1 MTYVDSLRWAVV
13 AAVFTHAFDA
23 AADDSMR
30 CRSNRLVN
38 VGMVAAEIV
47 ARCGEPK
54 SRSVED
60 VPIRARNLNGAAV
73 VTGTTRVE
81 RWTYDR
87 GQGQFDAV
95 LSFEDGKLVRIDLLT
110 VR

>member
-1 MTYVDSLRWAVV
+1 MTYRDSLRWAVV
-13 AAVFTHAFDA
+13 AAAAAHTLAA
-23 AADDSMR
+23 AADDSTR

-38 VGMVAAEIV
+38 VGMVTAEVV

-54 SRSVED
+54 SREVED
-60 VPIRARNLNGAAV
+60 VPIRARNLNGV
-73 VTGTTRVE
+73 GIVTGSTRVE
-81 RWTYDR
+81 RWTYER
-87 GQGQFDAV
+87 GQGQFDAL

>member
-1 MTYVDSLRWAVV
+1 MTDRVLCAVA
-13 AAVFTHAFDA
+13 AAVFAHTFAA
-23 AADDSMR
+23 AADDSVR

-38 VGMVAAEIV
+38 VGMIAAEVV

-54 SRSVED
+54 DRSIED
-60 VPIRARNLNGAAV
+60 VPIRARNLNGAV
-73 VTGTTRVE
+73 IVTGSTRVE

-95 LSFEDGKLVRIDLLT
+95 LSFEDGKLVRIDLLN